1 MNEKIQE
8 TCNVN
13 KQDDW
18 FIIFVIWL
26 QKDLSI
32 YLLVFILSKMLSVF
46 LWFAAKARWS
56 GGRVRE
62 QM

>member
-1 MNEKIQE
+1 MLLKIILHLYLW
-8 TCNVN
+8 TKKYRKRNV

-32 YLLVFILSKMLSVF
+32 YLHLF
-46 LWFAAKARWS
+46 
-56 GGRVRE
+56 E
-62 QM
+62 